1 MRTSTYKLL
10 TVNKNL
16 NYCIPLYHFVNI
28 MVGDRIKILFEI
40 VPCNSSNKYVN
51 NDLTFDWDKID
62 ILLSD
67 LGELFVNYFLEFKL
81 FQSQFHS

>member
-1 MRTSTYKLL
+1 
-10 TVNKNL
+10 
-16 NYCIPLYHFVNI
+16 

-81 FQSQFHS
+81 FQSQFHSQIKTMF